1 MKDICLVINT
11 FSAYSDVWPMFFDSL
26 NKHMPNI
33 KRYVFVDE
41 GEPDKDS
48 TTIHYDKEDLF
59 RSQFLKCIRQVPE
72 KYCIFISEDY
82 ILNGTPRF
90 DLIQKYRNVLD
101 ENAYLSFVRFAKGI
115 DFGEPRFK
123 DYNDLYQLSC
133 VLPYFYSQTAGL
145 WRTRDLEKIFSHT
158 PDSHIA
164 GQDMSQQLEI
174 LANNTCR
181 LLDMQGLFCYHGEEK
196 RGLYHHDTIVFP
208 YIATALVKGKWNI
221 SEYPNDLPPLL
232 QEYGINPDIRGV
244 H

>member
-90 DLIQKYRNVLD
+90 DLIQ
-101 ENAYLSFVRFAKGI
+101 RFRKNIQSYSGLTHRR
-115 DFGEPRFK
+115 PRH
-123 DYNDLYQLSC
+123 
-133 VLPYFYSQTAGL
+133 VATA
-145 WRTRDLEKIFSHT
+145 R
-158 PDSHIA
+158 
-164 GQDMSQQLEI
+164 
-174 LANNTCR
+174 NTC
-181 LLDMQGLFCYHGEEK
+181 K
-196 RGLYHHDTIVFP
+196 
-208 YIATALVKGKWNI
+208 
-221 SEYPNDLPPLL
+221 
-232 QEYGINPDIRGV
+232 
-244 H
+244 